1 MDSITPTQS
10 GSNATATANANVQAA
25 VSALGSDVFL
35 RLLVTQL
42 QSQDPTNPVQNEDFV
57 AQLAQFTTL
66 EQATNTNDLLEQLI
80 GQDTQRT
87 QLDLVN
93 LIGRTVVSQGNT
105 VSVGKEDQPTLA
117 YALSG
122 AASRVN
128 IEVLGP
134 NKEVIRTLASTAPET
149 PGAHQIQWDG
159 LNESGDRVPEGA
171 YQFRVK
177 AEDVNKQPVP
187 NFTFAR
193 ERVVNIAFGTETPV
207 VVQSGK
213 TLNTQDIISIE

>member
-1 MDSITPTQS
+1 MDPITPTQS
-10 GSNATATANANVQAA
+10 GTNPTASANVQAA
-25 VSALGSDVFL
+25 VGALGSDVFL

-80 GQDTQRT
+80 GQDSQRT

-93 LIGRTVVSQGNT
+93 LIGRTVVTEGDT
-105 VSVGKEDQPTLA
+105 VSLGKDDQPTLA

-122 AASRVN
+122 NASRVN

-134 NKEVIRTLASTAPET
+134 NKEVIRTLSSTAPET
-149 PGAHQIQWDG
+149 PGAHQVQWDG
-159 LNESGDRVPEGA
+159 LNESGDRVTEGV

-177 AEDVNKQPVP
+177 AEDAGQQVVP

-193 ERVVNIAFGTETPV
+193 ERVMNIAFGTESPV

-213 TLNTQDIISIE
+213 TLTTQDIISIQ

>member
-1 MDSITPTQS
+1 MEVTPTQQ
-10 GSNATATANANVQAA
+10 GTNVTATGGANVQAA

-66 EQATNTNDLLEQLI
+66 EQATSTNKLLEKLI

-93 LIGRTVVSQGNT
+93 LIGRTVVTQGDT
-105 VSVGKEDQPTLA
+105 ISIAGDEQPTLSF
-117 YALSG
+117 ALSG
-122 AASRVN
+122 EARSV
-128 IEVLGP
+128 IIKVLDSDQH
-134 NKEVIRTLASTAPET
+134 VVRTLESTDVQKA
-149 PGAHQIQWDG
+149 GANQVQWDG
-159 LNESGDRVPEGA
+159 LNDSGDRVPEGV
-171 YQFRVK
+171 YQFIVK
-177 AEDVNKQPVP
+177 AEDANKQPVP

-193 ERVVNIAFGTETPV
+193 ERVMTIAFGAESPV
-207 VVQSGK
+207 VLQSGK
-213 TLNTQDIISIE
+213 SLHTEDILSIL

>member
-1 MDSITPTQS
+1 MDPISPTQS
-10 GSNATATANANVQAA
+10 GSTATANANVQAA
-25 VSALGSDVFL
+25 VGALGPDVFL

-80 GQDTQRT
+80 GQETQRT

-93 LIGRTVVSQGNT
+93 LIGRTVVTEGDT
-105 VSVGKEDQPTLA
+105 VSLGKDDEATLA
-117 YALSG
+117 YALSET
-122 AASRVN
+122 ASRVK

-134 NKEVIRTLASTAPET
+134 NQEIIRTLSSAAPEV
-149 PGAHQIQWDG
+149 PGAHQVLWDG
-159 LNESGDRVPEGA
+159 LNESGDRVPEGV
-171 YQFRVK
+171 YQFRVI
-177 AEDVNKQPVP
+177 AEDAKQNILPT
-187 NFTFAR
+187 FTFAR
-193 ERVVNIAFGTETPV
+193 ERVMNIVFGTESPV

-213 TLNTQDIISIE
+213 TLHTEEIISIQ

>member
-1 MDSITPTQS
+1 MDPISPTQS
-10 GSNATATANANVQAA
+10 GSNVTAHPDVQAA
-25 VSALGSDVFL
+25 VGALGSDVFL

-66 EQATNTNDLLEQLI
+66 EQATMTNKLLERMMS
-80 GQDTQRT
+80 QDTQRT

-93 LIGRTVVSQGNT
+93 LIGRTVVTEGNT
-105 VSVGKEDQPTLA
+105 VSLGETDSPALG
-117 YALSG
+117 YAVSET
-122 AASRVN
+122 ANRVT
-128 IEVLGP
+128 IQVLGP
-134 NKEVIRTLASTAPET
+134 NGEVLRTLSSTGPEG

-159 LNESGDRVPEGA
+159 LNESGDRLPEGV

-177 AEDVNKQPVP
+177 AEDAGEHPVP
-187 NFTFAR
+187 TLTFAR
-193 ERVVNIAFGTETPV
+193 ERVMNIVLGTEKPV

-213 TLNTQDIISIE
+213 TLPTEDIISIQ

>member
-10 GSNATATANANVQAA
+10 GSNATANANVQAA
-25 VSALGSDVFL
+25 VSTLGSDVFL

-42 QSQDPTNPVQNEDFV
+42 QSQDPTNPVKNEDFV

-66 EQATNTNDLLEQLI
+66 EQTTSTNKLLEQLI

-93 LIGRTVVSQGNT
+93 LIGRTVVSQGDT
-105 VSVGKEDQPTLA
+105 VSVGKDDQPILA

-122 AASRVN
+122 AANRVN

-134 NKEVIRTLASTAPET
+134 NNSVIRTLSSTAPET
-149 PGAHQIQWDG
+149 PGTHQVQWDG
-159 LNESGDRVPEGA
+159 LNESGDRVPEGV

-177 AEDVNKQPVP
+177 AEDASQQVVP

-193 ERVVNIAFGTETPV
+193 ERVMNIAFGTESPV

-213 TLNTQDIISIE
+213 TLNTQDIILIQ

>member
-1 MDSITPTQS
+1 MDAISPTQS
-10 GSNATATANANVQAA
+10 GSTATASANVQAA

-42 QSQDPTNPVQNEDFV
+42 QSQDPTNPVQNQDFV

-80 GQDTQRT
+80 SQDTQRT

-93 LIGRTVVSQGNT
+93 LIGRTVVSQGDT
-105 VSVGKEDQPTLA
+105 VSVGKEDQPILA

-122 AASRVN
+122 AANRVN

-134 NKEVIRTLASTAPET
+134 NKEVIRTLSSTAPEN
-149 PGAHQIQWDG
+149 PGAHQVQWDG
-159 LNESGDRVPEGA
+159 LDESGDRVPEGA

-193 ERVVNIAFGTETPV
+193 ERVMNIAFGTESPV